1 MFQGGNMDI
10 AELLAFS
17 VKNNASDL
25 HLSSGLPPMIR
36 VDGDIRRLTLP
47 ALDTAQLQELVY
59 STMSDA
65 HRRDF
70 EANLE
75 VDYSYAVQGLARFRV
90 NCFHHDRGVGGAFR
104 TIPDSVWTLEDVGAP
119 PIFRDIID
127 VPRGLVLLTGPTGS
141 GKSTTLA
148 ALIDHLNNKVEGH
161 ILTIEDPI
169 EFVHKSKKC
178 VINQREIHRDT
189 HGFNQAL
196 RSSAPKTI
204 DRIID
209 VFPAGEKSMVRSM
222 LSESL
227 RSVITQALMKRIGGG
242 RVAAWEIMVATPAIR
257 NLIRED
263 KVAQMY
269 SSIQTEEAIHVG
281 AGQMNVVD
289 GWLKQLH
296 EEVGSDLFVTVDAPP
311 CIKVHGKIKPIS
323 TDMLTAE
330 KCEEIVLSIMSER
343 QKEEFRNTQECQFA
357 YSLGRDV
364 RYRVSAF
371 LQQGMIGM
379 VCRRIETRI
388 PGFEELGCPDVM
400 SELSLEKRGIVLF
413 VGATGTG
420 KSTSMAAMVGYR
432 NQRMTGHIITIED
445 PIEYVHMHGKS
456 LVTQRE
462 VGIDTESFEVALRN
476 TLRQAPDV
484 ILIGE
489 IRTRET
495 MEHAITF
502 AETGHLVLAT
512 LHANN
517 ANQAMDRILHFF
529 PDDFREQLLLDLS
542 FNLKATIAQQLIPSV
557 DGSRRLAAF
566 EVMMATPLVKDL
578 LRKGEIDELKLVM
591 RDSGHHGMNT
601 FDQAMFRMYKEGK
614 ITYDDALRYADSA
627 NEVRLMIKL
636 DEGGDA
642 ETLAKGLEGVEVL
655 GDNF

>member
-1 MFQGGNMDI
+1 
-10 AELLAFS
+10 
-17 VKNNASDL
+17 
-25 HLSSGLPPMIR
+25 
-36 VDGDIRRLTLP
+36 
-47 ALDTAQLQELVY
+47 
-59 STMSDA
+59 
-65 HRRDF
+65 
-70 EANLE
+70 
-75 VDYSYAVQGLARFRV
+75 
-90 NCFHHDRGVGGAFR
+90 
-104 TIPDSVWTLEDVGAP
+104 
-119 PIFRDIID
+119 
-127 VPRGLVLLTGPTGS
+127 
-141 GKSTTLA
+141 
-148 ALIDHLNNKVEGH
+148 
-161 ILTIEDPI
+161 
-169 EFVHKSKKC
+169 
-178 VINQREIHRDT
+178 
-189 HGFNQAL
+189 
-196 RSSAPKTI
+196 
-204 DRIID
+204 
-209 VFPAGEKSMVRSM
+209 
-222 LSESL
+222 
-227 RSVITQALMKRIGGG
+227 MK
-242 RVAAWEIMVATPAIR
+242 
-257 NLIRED
+257 
-263 KVAQMY
+263 
-269 SSIQTEEAIHVG
+269 
-281 AGQMNVVD
+281 VVD

-296 EEVGSDLFVTVDAPP
+296 EEVGSDLFVTADAPP
-311 CIKVHGKIKPIS
+311 CIKVHGKIKPVS

-357 YSLGRDV
+357 YSLGPDV

-371 LQQGMIGM
+371 MQQGMIGM

-420 KSTSMAAMVGYR
+420 KSTSMASMVGYR
-432 NQRMTGHIITIED
+432 NQRLTGHIITIED

-489 IRTRET
+489 VRTRET

-557 DGSRRLAAF
+557 DGSRRWAAF
-566 EVMMATPLVKDL
+566 EVLMATPLVKDL

-627 NEVRLMIKL
+627 NEVRLMIRL

>member
-1 MFQGGNMDI
+1 
-10 AELLAFS
+10 
-17 VKNNASDL
+17 
-25 HLSSGLPPMIR
+25 
-36 VDGDIRRLTLP
+36 
-47 ALDTAQLQELVY
+47 
-59 STMSDA
+59 
-65 HRRDF
+65 
-70 EANLE
+70 
-75 VDYSYAVQGLARFRV
+75 
-90 NCFHHDRGVGGAFR
+90 
-104 TIPDSVWTLEDVGAP
+104 
-119 PIFRDIID
+119 
-127 VPRGLVLLTGPTGS
+127 
-141 GKSTTLA
+141 
-148 ALIDHLNNKVEGH
+148 
-161 ILTIEDPI
+161 
-169 EFVHKSKKC
+169 
-178 VINQREIHRDT
+178 
-189 HGFNQAL
+189 
-196 RSSAPKTI
+196 
-204 DRIID
+204 
-209 VFPAGEKSMVRSM
+209 
-222 LSESL
+222 
-227 RSVITQALMKRIGGG
+227 MK
-242 RVAAWEIMVATPAIR
+242 
-257 NLIRED
+257 
-263 KVAQMY
+263 
-269 SSIQTEEAIHVG
+269 
-281 AGQMNVVD
+281 VVD

-357 YSLGRDV
+357 YSLGPDV

-371 LQQGMIGM
+371 MQQGMIGM

-420 KSTSMAAMVGYR
+420 KSTSMASMVGYR
-432 NQRMTGHIITIED
+432 NQRLTGHIITIED

-489 IRTRET
+489 VRTRET

-557 DGSRRLAAF
+557 DGSRRWAAF
-566 EVMMATPLVKDL
+566 EVLMATPLVKDL

-627 NEVRLMIKL
+627 NEVRLMIRL

-642 ETLAKGLEGVEVL
+642 DTLAKGLEGVEVL

>member
-1 MFQGGNMDI
+1 
-10 AELLAFS
+10 
-17 VKNNASDL
+17 
-25 HLSSGLPPMIR
+25 
-36 VDGDIRRLTLP
+36 
-47 ALDTAQLQELVY
+47 
-59 STMSDA
+59 
-65 HRRDF
+65 
-70 EANLE
+70 
-75 VDYSYAVQGLARFRV
+75 
-90 NCFHHDRGVGGAFR
+90 
-104 TIPDSVWTLEDVGAP
+104 
-119 PIFRDIID
+119 
-127 VPRGLVLLTGPTGS
+127 
-141 GKSTTLA
+141 
-148 ALIDHLNNKVEGH
+148 
-161 ILTIEDPI
+161 
-169 EFVHKSKKC
+169 
-178 VINQREIHRDT
+178 
-189 HGFNQAL
+189 
-196 RSSAPKTI
+196 
-204 DRIID
+204 
-209 VFPAGEKSMVRSM
+209 
-222 LSESL
+222 
-227 RSVITQALMKRIGGG
+227 MK
-242 RVAAWEIMVATPAIR
+242 
-257 NLIRED
+257 
-263 KVAQMY
+263 
-269 SSIQTEEAIHVG
+269 
-281 AGQMNVVD
+281 VVD

-357 YSLGRDV
+357 YSLGPDV
-364 RYRVSAF
+364 RYRISAF
-371 LQQGMIGM
+371 MQQGMIGM
-379 VCRRIETRI
+379 VARRIETRI

-495 MEHAITF
+495 MEHAVTF
-502 AETGHLVLAT
+502 SETGHLVLAT

-529 PDDFREQLLLDLS
+529 PDEFREQLLLDLS

-557 DGSRRLAAF
+557 DGSRRWAAF

-578 LRKGEIDELKLVM
+578 IRKGEIDELKLVM

-655 GDNF
+655 GDEF